1 MCNRVLFF
9 ILTEQN
15 HIQVADARIMYDVKS
30 ELVSLETRFKIHLS
44 RIPILSFIMPSCLMC
59 VLSTCHMICHQFYCP
74 FLTAYISSYER
85 FRIWLIIQ
93 MSWSNILSFFVT
105 NTKLQIIHLMIWSTD
120 WCKISKFTYNI
131 ILSEI
136 THGDQWVID

>member
-74 FLTAYISSYER
+74 FLTAYFLLRAIQILAYNSNVMVQYPLISFNQYQTSKNISY
-85 FRIWLIIQ
+85 FD
-93 MSWSNILSFFVT
+93 VT
-105 NTKLQIIHLMIWSTD
+105 
-120 WCKISKFTYNI
+120 
-131 ILSEI
+131 
-136 THGDQWVID
+136 